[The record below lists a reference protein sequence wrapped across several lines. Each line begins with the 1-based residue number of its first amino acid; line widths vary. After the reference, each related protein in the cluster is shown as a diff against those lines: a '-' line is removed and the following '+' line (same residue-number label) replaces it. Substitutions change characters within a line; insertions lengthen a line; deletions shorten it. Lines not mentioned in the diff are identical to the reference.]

1 MNIAALIIGR
11 GNNTLKDKNIRP
23 VLGRPLLHW
32 PALAAKNSKK
42 INHFF
47 ISSDDDKILNA
58 GAEVGFEAIKRPSD
72 LATPTAQSSDAVLH
86 ALEFIE
92 KKSLIDVLIVM
103 HANVGTIKTEMIDDC
118 LDIIASDDQ
127 ISSVI
132 PAHYMPEYH
141 PYRAKMINKDGFLE
155 NVINYGPRSVSA
167 NRQDLDPCVF
177 FDHSFWVLRVSNGV
191 RSINGQMPWP
201 VMGNNIRPYITS
213 GCFDVHDEHDLVK
226 TESWIKSNNIIDS
239 YKSANLI

>member
-1 MNIAALIIGR
+1 
-11 GNNTLKDKNIRP
+11 
-23 VLGRPLLHW
+23 
-32 PALAAKNSKK
+32 
-42 INHFF
+42 
-47 ISSDDDKILNA
+47 
-58 GAEVGFEAIKRPSD
+58 
-72 LATPTAQSSDAVLH
+72 
-86 ALEFIE
+86 
-92 KKSLIDVLIVM
+92 
-103 HANVGTIKTEMIDDC
+103 
-118 LDIIASDDQ
+118 
-127 ISSVI
+127 
-132 PAHYMPEYH
+132 MPEYH